1 MFSPRKVDTRKSL
14 LRPFWDQKCLNFSD
28 GSQGGDDAS
37 LVSKILDPLA
47 SAHYKLPL
55 QKQWLTLVQGRRQLS
70 FVRDPS
76 EGEQITSNR
85 DGLLRSN
92 LPPGGHFNS
101 GNRLLRDSP

>member
-1 MFSPRKVDTRKSL
+1 MTVERLRAGLFKQALGKSPS
-14 LRPFWDQKCLNFSD
+14 
-28 GSQGGDDAS
+28 SQGGEDAS
-37 LVSKILDPLA
+37 LVSDPLA

-55 QKQWLTLVQGRRQLS
+55 QKQWQTLVQGRRQLS

-76 EGEQITSNR
+76 EGVQITSKR

-101 GNRLLRDSP
+101 GNRLLRA